1 MPFPYPPPYLLMVT
15 PYGALPFWAAFPLWI
30 VLLTTIFYL
39 VFRRFV
45 SRPYVFAHPA
55 LFPNVLVGQN
65 GLLTASILYGGLSL
79 PKSKGMAGRRD
90 PWRAHHQTAARRSS
104 PGRLDCRAI
113 LAGHRRRR
121 IVRFAPDIDRA
132 RSIRA
137 GNLPRLFRTYPRAGG
152 FAVRPHSVAQGR
164 QFLWG
169 LADHSC
175 PGRTGNG
182 ASCWPGCSIAA
193 AAAWLAWSR
202 RYDTRIPILAAA
214 SLLISPY
221 LFNYDSVLLLI
232 PIGWLIVQ
240 RKRPLIII
248 ALWALSAI
256 ALFAKMPNPTF
267 IAATIA
273 LFVMLQEARAEIAE
287 ETNLR
292 PEYGGGR

>member
-1 MPFPYPPPYLLMVT
+1 M
-15 PYGALPFWAAFPLWI
+15 
-30 VLLTTIFYL
+30 LLTTIFYL

-79 PKSKGMAGRRD
+79 LNSKGMAGRRD
-90 PWRAHHQTAARRSS
+90 PGGLIIKPQLGVLVPVALIAGRYWRAIAGAALSVLLLISIALALFGLETYRAFFALIPEQAALLS
-104 PGRLDCRAI
+104 GRIPWPKVASFYGALRTIHVPA
-113 LAGHRRRR
+113 
-121 IVRFAPDIDRA
+121 APA
-132 RSIRA
+132 MA
-137 GNLPRLFRTYPRAGG
+137 LHA
-152 FAVRPHSVAQGR
+152 
-164 QFLWG
+164 G
-169 LADHSC
+169 LAL
-175 PGRTGNG
+175 
-182 ASCWPGCSIAA
+182 IAA